1 MQKIFKAGEQ
11 IDGQALYERQQKSN
25 KERSSGVAPVII
37 ATELRT
43 PDNIALVLRV
53 ADAAHS
59 EHVIF
64 VTEKNQKIELDKKV
78 QRLSRNTDKNIK
90 IEQYDLQRFL
100 EICHELPEMIAIEIT
115 TKSKNIF
122 ETQLADK
129 CSLVIGSES
138 HGVNKSVLEK
148 CQSAVHIPMY
158 GKNGSMNV
166 THALAISLFEWRR
179 QRQ

>member
-1 MQKIFKAGEQ
+1 MKKIFKAGAQ
-11 IDGQALYERQQKSN
+11 IDGQALYERQQQSN

-64 VTEKNQKIELDKKV
+64 VTEKNQKIELDKKI
-78 QRLSRNTDKNIK
+78 QRLSRNTDKNIN

-115 TKSKNIF
+115 TKSKNI
-122 ETQLADK
+122 L
-129 CSLVIGSES
+129 C
-138 HGVNKSVLEK
+138 
-148 CQSAVHIPMY
+148 
-158 GKNGSMNV
+158 
-166 THALAISLFEWRR
+166 R
-179 QRQ
+179 